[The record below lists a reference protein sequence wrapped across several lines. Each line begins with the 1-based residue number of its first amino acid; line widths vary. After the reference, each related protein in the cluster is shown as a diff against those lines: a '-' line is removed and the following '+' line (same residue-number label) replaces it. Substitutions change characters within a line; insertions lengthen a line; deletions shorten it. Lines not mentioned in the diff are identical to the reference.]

1 MYCTIEDIQKFVD
14 NSTLIHLTDDNQTGE
29 IDTTVIEEAIIYS
42 ETLTDAY
49 LRGRYS
55 LPLPQAIKIITFIV
69 LDLSIYRLY
78 SRRLGTDMPESI
90 NEKYKNAIKTLEK
103 IQKGIVSLGIEIPGT
118 APELGEYRTNKSFQ
132 DREFSKGRLKAY

>member
-1 MYCTIEDIQKFVD
+1 VYCQIEDIQKFVD
-14 NSTLIHLTDDNQTGE
+14 NHTLIQLTDDNQTGE
-29 IDTTVIEEAIIYS
+29 VDSVVVEEAIIYS
-42 ETLTDAY
+42 ETLIDGY

-55 LPLPQAIKIITFIV
+55 LPLALSPKIITYV
-69 LDLSIYRLY
+69 ALDLSIYRLY

-118 APELGEYRTNKSFQ
+118 APDLGEYRTNKNGSKM
-132 DREFSKGRLKAY
+132 FSNEVLDAY